1 MPARNV
7 LKTYVEDSYYHI
19 YNRGVEK
26 RIIFSDDQDY
36 NVFLGY
42 LKEYLSPPVDPY
54 QFRQELTFKGESFK
68 GIPRQPNNYSKE
80 IDLLAYCLM
89 PNHFHLLI
97 KQNSSRSI
105 ENFMRS
111 LLTRYSGYFNKRNKR
126 VGSLFQGPYKAV
138 LVDSDE
144 YLLHLSSYIHL
155 NPKEFTDDLLNAH
168 SSYPEYL
175 KKRKTSWIKP
185 DLVLSF
191 FSQST
196 NVHLRGNNTYQHFV
210 GDDKVDSA
218 TILGKLI
225 IENL

>member
-1 MPARNV
+1 MPAKNV
-7 LKTYVEDSYYHI
+7 LKIYVENSYYHI

-26 RIIFSDDQDY
+26 RTIFTDDQDY
-36 NVFLGY
+36 GVFLGY
-42 LKEYLSPPVDPY
+42 LKEYLSPPRDPG
-54 QFRQELTFKGESFK
+54 QFRKEFTFKGESFK

-80 IDLLAYCLM
+80 INLLAYCLM

-126 VGSLFQGPYKAV
+126 VGSLFQGPYKAI
-138 LVDSDE
+138 LINNDD
-144 YLLHLSSYIHL
+144 YLLHLSRYIHL
-155 NPKEFTDDLLNAH
+155 NPQEFTDDLLGAH

-175 KKRKTSWIKP
+175 GKRESVWVKP
-185 DLVLSF
+185 GLVLSF
-191 FSQST
+191 FDQAT
-196 NVHLRGNNTYQHFV
+196 NIFLKGHNTYKNFV
-210 GDDKVDSA
+210 EDGKLDST
-218 TILGKLI
+218 TILGNLI